1 MQGHYHAVVWIDHR
15 QARIFHFNA
24 SDADKLVVDPDNP
37 VRHLHHKANSIDSGH
52 AAEDQNFLEA
62 VAKSVADAGAILI
75 VGPSSEKNEL
85 VKHIKDRHPE
95 MVIKIEGVEPVDHL
109 TDGELLA
116 YARRYLKTADLMR
129 PQT

>member
-1 MQGHYHAVVWIDHR
+1 
-15 QARIFHFNA
+15 
-24 SDADKLVVDPDNP
+24 VDPDNP
-37 VRHLHHKANSIDSGH
+37 VRHLHHKANSIGSGH
-52 AAEDQNFLEA
+52 AAEDHNFLEA
-62 VAKSVADAGAILI
+62 VAKAVADAGAILV

>member
-24 SDADKLVVDPDNP
+24 SDADKLVVDPDDP
-37 VRHLHHKANSIDSGH
+37 VRHLHHKANSIGSGH

-62 VAKSVADAGAILI
+62 VAKAVADAGAILI

-85 VKHIKDRHPE
+85 VKHIKDRHPK

-129 PQT
+129 PQI